1 MTTYTSEMRKSLVSE
16 EDVDILKN
24 YGAPNP
30 IGNCK

>member
-16 EDVDILKN
+16 EDVDIFKN

-30 IGNCK
+30 ITNCK